1 MSKRMENCINSTN
14 LKGKS
19 SQRELGICRGISLLP
34 VMGEMCSGMI
44 AYRLRDWLMH
54 RKKLTV
60 FQTGCTNGRRTVDNI
75 FIVSPCIFIYLLV
88 FTNICTFIV
97 IKILHKQSLM

>member
-1 MSKRMENCINSTN
+1 MDDNALKQVPKFKYLGSKITEYGEN
-14 LKGKS
+14 
-19 SQRELGICRGISLLP
+19 
-34 VMGEMCSGMI
+34 
-44 AYRLRDWLMH
+44 
-54 RKKLTV
+54 
-60 FQTGCTNGRRTVDNI
+60 TGDIMRRIKEAKVV